1 MKRYFVIAGL
11 LFLALTINIAWTGK
25 APWLGFWG
33 LTATFVFGTL
43 FNWCWHVYRGVVSP
57 FYPPGLDLDQR
68 RCRDLQGQDILADGA
83 TGHWG
88 ADRLFRLS
96 RLYEQY
102 PRLCRVRSVGCING

>member
-43 FNWCWHVYRGVVSP
+43 FTGVGMCIGEW
-57 FYPPGLDLDQR
+57 FR
-68 RCRDLQGQDILADGA
+68 RFTHPDWISTSGA
-83 TGHWG
+83 VETFKAKIFWLMGPQAIG
-88 ADRLFRLS
+88 
-96 RLYEQY
+96 
-102 PRLCRVRSVGCING
+102 